1 MHDNIENTKCPNCN
15 QQFIITNEEGNYVIN
30 PNIINVTSR
39 DKREEEINSNRNDL
53 NNQNEEIININRKNQ
68 NNNS

>member
-30 PNIINVTSR
+30 PNIINVTSK
-39 DKREEEINSNRNDL
+39 DKREEINSNRNDF
-53 NNQNEEIININRKNQ
+53 NNQNEEIINMNKTNQ